1 MVSRSNMETKR
12 GDRQQRSPT
21 DGISMTVIIRIDKE
35 RCKGCTY
42 CVVAC
47 SEDVL
52 SMTMDLNAKGYHY
65 AEVRHAE
72 SCTGCR
78 ACAEMCPDAAI
89 EIEREES

>member
-1 MVSRSNMETKR
+1 
-12 GDRQQRSPT
+12 
-21 DGISMTVIIRIDKE
+21 MTVKIRIDKE
-35 RCKGCTY
+35 RCKGCEY

-47 SEDVL
+47 PEDVL

-72 SCTGCR
+72 FCTGCR